1 MSALDRI
8 VEELKLKNKTQT
20 DLCNY
25 LGINR
30 QHFSHWKSDRSVS
43 YFKYL
48 PQIAEFL
55 DVTVD
60 YLLGRTD
67 LKKKP
72 KYYDLPENERTL
84 IFKFRLLPPKERARV
99 LNEIDALRQQME
111 EKLAKQQA
119 EEDKND

>member
-1 MSALDRI
+1 
-8 VEELKLKNKTQT
+8 
-20 DLCNY
+20 
-25 LGINR
+25 
-30 QHFSHWKSDRSVS
+30 
-43 YFKYL
+43 
-48 PQIAEFL
+48 L
-55 DVTVD
+55 DVSVD

-99 LNEIDALRQQME
+99 LNEIDALRKQMD

-119 EEDKND
+119 EQDENN